1 MSLRQLTAWLSK
13 GTLSQMIVE
22 ADRAYPEETGGVL
35 LGYWAVP
42 FSELVITGAIG
53 PGPRAVHCKDSFLPD
68 HEYQENQIARG
79 YHASGRL
86 HSYLGDWHTHPNS
99 TAQLSRTD
107 RRTLRT
113 IATETAAR
121 SPIPT
126 MAILAGT
133 SPWTLRIWRGI
144 PIRIG
149 SSIITMR
156 TSILSIKVYES
167 KKSGQATF
175 PR

>member
-1 MSLRQLTAWLSK
+1 MFSRKLIAWLSK
-13 GTLSQMIVE
+13 GTLSQMIGE
-22 ADRAYPEETGGVL
+22 ADRAYPKETGGVL

-42 FSELVITGAIG
+42 FSELVVTGAIG

-68 HEYQENQIARG
+68 HEYQADQIARW
-79 YHASGRL
+79 YHATGRL
-86 HSYLGDWHTHPNS
+86 HTYLGDWHTHPNS

-121 SPIPT
+121 SPVPV
-126 MAILAGT
+126 MAILADT

-144 PIRIG
+144 PIRVG
-149 SSIITMR
+149 SSTIAMR
-156 TSILSIKVYES
+156 TSILSIKVYKS
-167 KKSGQATF
+167 KESGQATF
-175 PR
+175 LG

>member
-1 MSLRQLTAWLSK
+1 MSSRQLIAWLSK

-22 ADRAYPEETGGVL
+22 ADRAYSEETGGVL
-35 LGYWAVP
+35 LGYWPVP
-42 FSELVITGAIG
+42 FSELVVTGAIG

-86 HSYLGDWHTHPNS
+86 HTYLGDWHTHPNS
-99 TAQLSRTD
+99 TA
-107 RRTLRT
+107 LRT

-121 SPIPT
+121 SPVPI

-144 PIRIG
+144 PIRVG
-149 SSIITMR
+149 SSIIAMR
-156 TSILSIKVYES
+156 TSILSIKVYGN

-175 PR
+175 LG